1 METVTVK
8 TISANIGGGEKKRV
22 LYFIPEFP
30 RLTETFIEREVAAL
44 LERGNV
50 DVKILSL
57 KKASGATSQK
67 VLDIT
72 EYKRL
77 DWIHSFSAAVYF
89 LTHTK
94 KVLELFRIIPDK
106 YLLLKSFGYT
116 KIIEEFHPEHLH
128 VHFLSDPSTI
138 AMVAA
143 SLLDI
148 PFSVSGHAR
157 DVFVEG
163 TLIPEKADRAKFM
176 AICNSFAWQKCI
188 ELAGPKNS
196 SKIYKVF
203 HGIDMNIFSGLA
215 VKQKPNRPSIF
226 LGGTRLVEKKGIK
239 YVIEASRLLLDQ
251 GVDHQI
257 DLVGPGPMYKEF
269 KDTILDQGLE
279 NNVYIHGEG
288 KGTPFEEVKEFYKTA
303 DIFVFPA
310 IETLEGDADG
320 VPTVVIEAAVA
331 KLPIITTDAGGITDL
346 VDDGVTG
353 LLVPQKDAQALASAI
368 EKLIYDKSLGKRL
381 AEAAHKKVQTMF
393 DLDKNVEKLE
403 ELLLV

>member
-1 METVTVK
+1 
-8 TISANIGGGEKKRV
+8 
-22 LYFIPEFP
+22 
-30 RLTETFIEREVAAL
+30 
-44 LERGNV
+44 
-50 DVKILSL
+50 
-57 KKASGATSQK
+57 
-67 VLDIT
+67 
-72 EYKRL
+72 
-77 DWIHSFSAAVYF
+77 
-89 LTHTK
+89 
-94 KVLELFRIIPDK
+94 
-106 YLLLKSFGYT
+106 
-116 KIIEEFHPEHLH
+116 
-128 VHFLSDPSTI
+128 
-138 AMVAA
+138 
-143 SLLDI
+143 
-148 PFSVSGHAR
+148 
-157 DVFVEG
+157 
-163 TLIPEKADRAKFM
+163 
-176 AICNSFAWQKCI
+176 
-188 ELAGPKNS
+188 
-196 SKIYKVF
+196 
-203 HGIDMNIFSGLA
+203 
-215 VKQKPNRPSIF
+215 
-226 LGGTRLVEKKGIK
+226 
-239 YVIEASRLLLDQ
+239 
-251 GVDHQI
+251 
-257 DLVGPGPMYKEF
+257 MYKEF